1 MRKKTQE
8 QPRTPAEQ
16 CAYLAG
22 CRDNLR
28 RQLKTLTKDL
38 SKIEEE
44 LQAATFAAGQSL
56 AAPAEIDRQN

>member
-1 MRKKTQE
+1 MKAKTS
-8 QPRTPAEQ
+8 PRSPGEQ

-28 RQLKTLTKDL
+28 RLLRSLTKDL
-38 SKIEEE
+38 AKIEEE

-56 AAPAEIDRQN
+56 AAPAETDRQN